1 MSYCINDFL
10 PWSSPDSYLGVI
22 KVCWQNQHPQSVTP
36 VGRGREGRGGD
47 IIRSAY
53 EITMRT
59 FRDWT
64 DWREAQGRRRRYPIQ
79 FPLLELPAKP
89 AIFPKQKS
97 VGLRATLEG
106 GGEEGVLLERWLSSC
121 WIAAWCPLLRCCG
134 PLYSCPCPYLLCYCP
149 ERGAISIVPIH
160 ARWFIRATV
169 KKESSWP
176 QK

>member
-1 MSYCINDFL
+1 MLAKPTPTGRPS
-10 PWSSPDSYLGVI
+10 
-22 KVCWQNQHPQSVTP
+22 SVTLM
-36 VGRGREGRGGD
+36 GRGREGRRGD

-64 DWREAQGRRRRYPIQ
+64 DWRGEGEARGWRRRYPIQ

-106 GGEEGVLLERWLSSC
+106 GEEGVLLERWLSS
-121 WIAAWCPLLRCCG
+121 
-134 PLYSCPCPYLLCYCP
+134 
-149 ERGAISIVPIH
+149 
-160 ARWFIRATV
+160 
-169 KKESSWP
+169 
-176 QK
+176 